1 LDCRN
6 RAFKLMQ
13 SKGSCADGTVT
24 VKDNYTSKQIW
35 VGHIPRLGTVSV
47 FSLPHTHTTLVVKT
61 IEFLLEIS
69 PFHQFVIYMLSV
81 VVNPNLLVNSLGFLA
96 TVSEDNPV
104 Q

>member
-1 LDCRN
+1 
-6 RAFKLMQ
+6 
-13 SKGSCADGTVT
+13 
-24 VKDNYTSKQIW
+24 
-35 VGHIPRLGTVSV
+35 
-47 FSLPHTHTTLVVKT
+47 VVKT